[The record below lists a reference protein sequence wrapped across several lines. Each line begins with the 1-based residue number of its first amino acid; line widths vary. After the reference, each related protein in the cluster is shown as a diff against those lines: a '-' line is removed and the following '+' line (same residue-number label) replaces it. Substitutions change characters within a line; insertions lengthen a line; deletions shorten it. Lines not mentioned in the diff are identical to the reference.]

1 MGFSLRSCLT
11 WMGWN
16 LRPYQTV
23 TKLGSVIFS
32 QYLRLSIVIWQIS
45 TLFDPC
51 AAEPSSNYCRTQA
64 GQSEQ
69 QPQFLL
75 LMSHISIPRLRH
87 LGSLVVNRYK
97 PHACLVERGNCLPD
111 SLYFLYAC
119 VFIDSWNTKGH
130 VLWVKKIFLEDY
142 PWMLF

>member
-1 MGFSLRSCLT
+1 MIL
-11 WMGWN
+11 
-16 LRPYQTV
+16 
-23 TKLGSVIFS
+23 
-32 QYLRLSIVIWQIS
+32 QIY

-130 VLWVKKIFLEDY
+130 VPWVKKISWNILLYVISIFFQNHRGCRCRKDWSGLSAE
-142 PWMLF
+142 PVGPLLTF